1 MATQTYTLVLHFAEL
16 YFDEAGGR
24 VFTVLVNGEGVLADF
39 DIFFDAGA
47 VLGRLAKR

>member
-16 YFDEAGGR
+16 YFEAAGDR
-24 VFTVLVNGEGVLADF
+24 VFTVLVNGEAVLADF
-39 DIFFDAGA
+39 DILFEAGA